1 MREKG
6 PYNISFGR
14 TLKHAAAPYSSSNN
28 NNNNSNNNNNNNNI
42 IIIKTLFNVGPTN
55 IQYR

>member
-6 PYNISFGR
+6 LYNISFGR

-28 NNNNSNNNNNNNNI
+28 NNNNSNNNNNDNI

>member
-28 NNNNSNNNNNNNNI
+28 NNNDNI